1 MVAHIKKRM
10 SRTERR
16 ASSHTR
22 CPSWRHTG
30 GHRTGYL
37 RVQNQP
43 YSFFNNC
50 KKKKKKKSD
59 LKNIQISQLLLSTT
73 IFQPLLLL
81 QEHTRKSQETKKPSQ
96 ITKRHQTLTNYG
108 TTVAGACARKEKL
121 MKKSGTTTSELRAI
135 EMQERR
141 EFFYKKLH
149 VPYSLCPLTLIP
161 NRQQKLDTGETSN

>member
-1 MVAHIKKRM
+1 
-10 SRTERR
+10 
-16 ASSHTR
+16 
-22 CPSWRHTG
+22 
-30 GHRTGYL
+30 
-37 RVQNQP
+37 VQNQP

-59 LKNIQISQLLLSTT
+59 LKKIQISQLLLSTT